1 MPAGMPT
8 RAPTS
13 APTGQ
18 EPTAQPRRAPIPTP
32 PTVVPTSTAPAPA
45 GSSDWRELPSIHREH
60 TRLCDTKNRMVWRKL
75 PQLVASF
82 SSGAKPRRLGAAALV
97 AAASR
102 AFLTAADARVRELD
116 DLEQVGDVERRE
128 QRGQTDKA
136 GHDRVRDVPVTA
148 RPRRQEARRQRGGG
162 PQAGPAG

>member
-1 MPAGMPT
+1 MPAGI
-8 RAPTS
+8 PTS
-13 APTGQ
+13 APMRAPTGH

-82 SSGAKPRRLGAAALV
+82 PSGAKPRRLGAAALV
-97 AAASR
+97 AVASR

-128 QRGQTDKA
+128 QRGQTDKT
-136 GHDRVRDVPVTA
+136 GHDRVRHVPGPPAPTGPDPH
-148 RPRRQEARRQRGGG
+148 RHTGGG
-162 PQAGPAG
+162 